1 MGHTLI
7 RNGSLH
13 KGGGKRKKKRAIK
26 SRPARWK
33 RRRVIK
39 RRPTCRKKK
48 QKGALG
54 ALAAIDAQVGSQVI
68 GGLIDKIF

>member
-13 KGGGKRKKKRAIK
+13 KGGGKRKKKRVVK
-26 SRPARWK
+26 SRPAGWK

-39 RRPTCRKKK
+39 RRPTYRKKS

-54 ALAAIDAQVGSQVI
+54 ALAAIGAQIGSQVI
-68 GGLIDKIF
+68 GVLIDKIF

>member
-1 MGHTLI
+1 MGHTLN

-13 KGGGKRKKKRAIK
+13 KGGDKRKKERAVK

-39 RRPTCRKKK
+39 RRPTYR
-48 QKGALG
+48 
-54 ALAAIDAQVGSQVI
+54 
-68 GGLIDKIF
+68 

>member
-13 KGGGKRKKKRAIK
+13 KGGDKRKKERAVK

-39 RRPTCRKKK
+39 RRPTYRKKK
-48 QKGALG
+48 TK
-54 ALAAIDAQVGSQVI
+54 SCI
-68 GGLIDKIF
+68 GCTSRYRRSSWFTSNWWFNR